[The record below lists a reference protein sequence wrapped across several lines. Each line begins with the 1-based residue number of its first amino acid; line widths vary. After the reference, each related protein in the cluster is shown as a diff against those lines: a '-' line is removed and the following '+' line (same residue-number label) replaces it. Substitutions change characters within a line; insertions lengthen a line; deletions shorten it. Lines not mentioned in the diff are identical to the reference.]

1 MEYTCPACEAQL
13 GGHINAAD
21 PDNPEPPK
29 DGDICVCSYCST
41 VVAFE
46 KGEAAMLIGEDLR
59 KVMTSPEVVRARLI
73 VLLVVGD
80 QLYGEGDE

>member
-1 MEYTCPACEAQL
+1 MEYTCPACDTAL

-21 PDNPEPPK
+21 PDNPRPPTH
-29 DGDICVCSYCST
+29 GDICICSYCAT

-46 KGEAAMLIGEDLR
+46 KGEAVMMVGDDLR
-59 KVMTSPEVVRARLI
+59 TAMNHPEIVRARLI

-80 QLYGEGDE
+80 RLYGDDE